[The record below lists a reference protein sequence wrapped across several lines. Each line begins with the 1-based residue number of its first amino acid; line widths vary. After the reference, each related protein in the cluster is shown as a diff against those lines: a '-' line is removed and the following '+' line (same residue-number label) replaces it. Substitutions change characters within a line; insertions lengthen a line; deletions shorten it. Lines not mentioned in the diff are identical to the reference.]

1 MKKAAHIETQIVCTV
16 GPACRTEK
24 TLRKLMQNGMT
35 IARLNFAHGDFEQH
49 GKDIASVRK
58 AAKSLGRNCPIL
70 IDLPGPKIRLGQL
83 AKEPINL
90 SVGDLVKLTTEPI
103 KGTKK
108 VLPVNYDQITKSV
121 KKGGLVYLN
130 DGFLQLRV
138 LSVGAKEVHCK
149 VLIGGELYSYKGL
162 NLPEAKMFVEPVTE
176 HDLKCM
182 DFGLK
187 EGIDLFGVSF
197 VEKAEDILKL
207 KAYARAKGYSART
220 VAKIERQ
227 EAVENINGILQVTDA
242 IMVARG
248 DLGVQIPIEDVPVV
262 QKRLIYLANRKGVS
276 VITATQ
282 MLESMVHN
290 IRPTRAEVTDVANAI
305 FDGTDAVMLS
315 EETAMGEYPA
325 ETVQM
330 MAKVVASVEEFL
342 QKKSGRFLTGIV

>member
-1 MKKAAHIETQIVCTV
+1 MNNTV
-16 GPACRTEK
+16 K
-24 TLRKLMQNGMT
+24 TSPQSG
-35 IARLNFAHGDFEQH
+35 
-49 GKDIASVRK
+49 K
-58 AAKSLGRNCPIL
+58 AAKSLGRECAIL

-108 VLPVNYDQITKSV
+108 VLPVNYEQITKSV
-121 KKGGLVYLN
+121 KKAGLVYLN

-187 EGIDLFGVSF
+187 EGVDLFGVSF
-197 VEKAEDILKL
+197 VEKADDILEVESL
-207 KAYARAKGYSART
+207 CQGKGYSART

-227 EAVENINGILQVTDA
+227 EAVENISSILRVTDA

-262 QKRLIYLANRKGVS
+262 PKAPHLLGEPQGCFGHYGD
-276 VITATQ
+276 
-282 MLESMVHN
+282 
-290 IRPTRAEVTDVANAI
+290 PNARI
-305 FDGTDAVMLS
+305 HGA
-315 EETAMGEYPA
+315 
-325 ETVQM
+325 
-330 MAKVVASVEEFL
+330 
-342 QKKSGRFLTGIV
+342 

>member
-1 MKKAAHIETQIVCTV
+1 MKKYKQLKTQIVCTV

-24 TLRKLMQNGMT
+24 TLRRMMQNGMT
-35 IARLNFAHGDFEQH
+35 VARLNFAHGDFEQH
-49 GKDIASVRK
+49 GRDIQTVRK
-58 AAKSLGRNCPIL
+58 AAKSLGRECVIL

-83 AKEPINL
+83 AKEPIMLNM
-90 SVGDLVKLTTEPI
+90 GDQVSLTTDEI

-108 VLPVNYDQITKSV
+108 LIPVNYEQITKSV

-130 DGFLQLRV
+130 DGFVQLRV
-138 LSVGAKEVHCK
+138 LAVGAKEVKCR
-149 VLIGGELYSYKGL
+149 VLIGGELYSHKGL
-162 NLPEAKMFVEPVTE
+162 NLPEAKMFVEPITE
-176 HDLKCM
+176 HDLKCL

-187 EGIDLFGVSF
+187 EGVDLYGVSF

-207 KAYARAKGYSART
+207 KAYAKAKGYNART

-227 EAVENINGILQVTDA
+227 EAVANISSIMRVTDA

-262 QKRLIYLANRKGVS
+262 QKRLIYLSNRKGVS

-325 ETVQM
+325 QAVEM
-330 MAKVVASVEEFL
+330 MSKVVQTVEDFL
-342 QKKSGRFLTGIV
+342 SAKSDRFLRGIF